1 MENIIGG
8 KLVADALVD
17 RGVDYIYSLSGG
29 HITPLYQYLEN
40 TPIPIFDVRHE
51 QAAVFMAEA

>member
-1 MENIIGG
+1 MDNIIGG

-29 HITPLYQYLEN
+29 HITPIYQY
-40 TPIPIFDVRHE
+40 PFSWPKRRPG
-51 QAAVFMAEA
+51 